1 VSRASLA
8 TKQAPHRIGAWA
20 LQAAVAS
27 VFFAAGAAKL
37 VAIPYMVLLFA
48 DIGMGQW
55 FRVVTGIVEIIGALA
70 LLHPR
75 LAAIGGLW
83 LGFTMLCAAVIHL
96 AVLHTNP
103 APAIALGLLNAW
115 IVYLRR
121 DELASIMRTVR

>member
-1 VSRASLA
+1 VSNASLEA
-8 TKQAPHRIGAWA
+8 KQAPHRIGAWA
-20 LQAAVAS
+20 LQAVVAS
-27 VFFAAGAAKL
+27 AFFAAGAAKL
-37 VAIPYMVLLFA
+37 GAVPYMVLLFA

-55 FRVVTGIVEIIGALA
+55 FRVVTGSVEIIGALA

-83 LGFTMLCAAVIHL
+83 LGFTMLCAAAIHL

-103 APAIALGLLNAW
+103 APAVALGPLIAW